1 MRVKDLMTR
10 DPNFCGPQS
19 SVRLVAQMLVD
30 HECAA
35 IPVCEDG
42 KLVGVITDRDL
53 AVRTL
58 AGGKEP
64 LQMTAQDCMTSPVV
78 TIGPNATFE
87 EAAAL
92 MVQNRIHHL
101 PVTDADG
108 TLIGMVA
115 QSDLGRRMSNREFG
129 QLARETSIPPWRS
142 SQLNRSLA
150 KSH

>member
-10 DPNFCGPQS
+10 NPSFCGPQS
-19 SVRLVAQMLVD
+19 SVRLVAQMMVD

-42 KLVGVITDRDL
+42 KLVGLITDRDI
-53 AVRTL
+53 AVRT
-58 AGGKEP
+58 AGMGRNP
-64 LQMTAQDCMTSPVV
+64 LEMTAHDCMTTPVV

-92 MVQNRIHHL
+92 MVHNRIHHL

-108 TLIGMVA
+108 TLMGMVA

-129 QLARETSIPPWRS
+129 QLARETSIPPWRG